1 MALNIRNKYAEQ
13 LAETLARLTGE
24 NKTQAVSI
32 ALKDRLERVQCSR
45 SSKSLA
51 DSLDDIALHCAE
63 LPVLDS
69 RNPDEIIGY
78 DDHGAP
84 AS

>member
-32 ALKDRLERVQCSR
+32 ALKDRLDRVQSSR

-51 DSLDDIALHCAE
+51 DLLDDIALHCAK
-63 LPVLDS
+63 LPILDS

-84 AS
+84 GS

>member
-13 LAETLARLTGE
+13 LAETLARLTDE

-32 ALKDRLERVQCSR
+32 ALKDRLERVRSSR

-51 DSLDDIALHCAE
+51 DSLDDIALHCAG